1 MYTYRDLGNS
11 LFRWKVTFIH
21 ILIIEC
27 YILVTLQCNISVFV
41 EIYFVG

>member
-1 MYTYRDLGNS
+1 MCTYIALGNS
-11 LFRWKVTFIH
+11 LFRWKVTIIH
-21 ILIIEC
+21 FLIIEC